1 MENFNF
7 KRFWNIVK
15 YELFQFYQL
24 YSVWI
29 VIIGVIFVF
38 IPIICAYLLK
48 GTILLILPSCVPVFM
63 IFTLSLY
70 RQGVF
75 FPKSFDKGKVMNFL
89 LFPGT
94 VYEKFFA
101 KLLLFFVIP
110 YLFCAAIVSLCPLS
124 PDDLII
130 NDTLSP
136 LAIRWK
142 LCGRMYFF
150 SLFISSLA
158 ILGGNLGKMKERIIA
173 IISLF
178 ALMIISKSV
187 STPIWFHNISGVV
200 YTYNHEVPTLSEW
213 IFVAV
218 TLVIAISVSLYK
230 RKCLTINS

>member
-38 IPIICAYLLK
+38 IPIISAYLLK
-48 GTILLILPSCVPVFM
+48 GTILLVLPSCVPVYM

-110 YLFCAAIVSLCPLS
+110 YLFCAAIISLCPLS
-124 PDDLII
+124 PDDLIMS
-130 NDTLSP
+130 DTLSP

-150 SLFISSLA
+150 SIFISSLA

-200 YTYNHEVPTLSEW
+200 YTSIHEVPTLSEW
-213 IFVAV
+213 LFVAI

>member
-29 VIIGVIFVF
+29 VIIGVLFVF

-48 GTILLILPSCVPVFM
+48 GTILLIFPSCVPVYM

-110 YLFCAAIVSLCPLS
+110 YLFCATIISLCPLS

-130 NDTLSP
+130 SDTLSP
-136 LAIRWK
+136 LAIRWNI
-142 LCGRMYFF
+142 CGRMFLCY
-150 SLFISSLA
+150 LFICSIA
-158 ILGGNLGKMKERIIA
+158 ILGGNLGKMKER
-173 IISLF
+173 
-178 ALMIISKSV
+178 MD
-187 STPIWFHNISGVV
+187 
-200 YTYNHEVPTLSEW
+200 
-213 IFVAV
+213 
-218 TLVIAISVSLYK
+218 
-230 RKCLTINS
+230 

>member
-7 KRFWNIVK
+7 KRFWNILK

-38 IPIICAYLLK
+38 IPIISAYLLK
-48 GTILLILPSCVPVFM
+48 GTILLVLPSCVPVYM

-110 YLFCAAIVSLCPLS
+110 FLFCAAIISLCPLS
-124 PDDLII
+124 PDDLIMS
-130 NDTLSP
+130 DTLSP

-150 SLFISSLA
+150 SIFISSLA

-200 YTYNHEVPTLSEW
+200 NTSIHEVPTLSEW
-213 IFVAV
+213 LFVAI

>member
-1 MENFNF
+1 MGNFNF

-48 GTILLILPSCVPVFM
+48 GTILLVLPSCVPVYM

-110 YLFCAAIVSLCPLS
+110 YLFCAAIISLCPLS
-124 PDDLII
+124 PDDLIMS
-130 NDTLSP
+130 DTLSP

-213 IFVAV
+213 LFVAI

>member
-7 KRFWNIVK
+7 KRFWNILK

-29 VIIGVIFVF
+29 VIIGVLFVF
-38 IPIICAYLLK
+38 IPIICAYLFKAPIMLVL
-48 GTILLILPSCVPVFM
+48 TSLVPVFM
-63 IFTLSLY
+63 ISTLSLY

-75 FPKSFDKGKVMNFL
+75 FPKSFDKSKVMNFL
-89 LFPGT
+89 LLPGT

-110 YLFCAAIVSLCPLS
+110 FLFCAAIISLCPLS

-136 LAIRWK
+136 LAIEWNI
-142 LCGRMYFF
+142 CGRMFLF
-150 SLFISSLA
+150 SLFIGSLALLGGHFGKIKERILA
-158 ILGGNLGKMKERIIA
+158 ILPYFVI
-173 IISLF
+173 IISS
-178 ALMIISKSV
+178 MTI
-187 STPIWFHNISGVV
+187 STPKWFHNISGVLN
-200 YTYNHEVPTLSEW
+200 TANRELPTLSEW
-213 IFVAV
+213 IFVAI